1 MEQHNVSSSRV
12 RRHIIIIILGVLL
25 VGSTA
30 LNVYQYWIRPES
42 TYMSINDK
50 NHSNIHPILL
60 SNDPGDKGGLHIFLD
75 RGLVISANSDFNLS
89 AWYHLW
95 NPMPEEI
102 TENITFRIF
111 GRHLYEEYS
120 DTPLEERTVMLYKGR
135 NETDASAL
143 AGIWTLTAPSGG
155 GAYVYKVWSGTVN
168 QNVSIAHYT
177 LEFSVW
183 IESGLMSLEWYSNS
197 N

>member
-1 MEQHNVSSSRV
+1 MEQNNDPSSRV
-12 RRHIIIIILGVLL
+12 RRHIIIIVILGVLL
-25 VGSTA
+25 VGLSA
-30 LNVYQYWIRPES
+30 LNIYQYLIRS
-42 TYMSINDK
+42 KSAYMNIDG
-50 NHSNIHPILL
+50 NIHPILL

-75 RGLVISANSDFNLS
+75 RGLVISPNSNFNLS

-95 NPMPEEI
+95 NPVPEEI

-120 DTPLEERTVMLYKGR
+120 DTPLEERTVTLYKGK

-143 AGIWTLTAPSGG
+143 SGIWTLTAPSGG
-155 GAYVYKVWSGTVN
+155 GAYVYKVWSGIIN
-168 QNVSIAHYT
+168 QNIIIAHYT

-183 IESGLMSLEWYSNS
+183 IESGLMSLEWYGSSN
-197 N
+197 